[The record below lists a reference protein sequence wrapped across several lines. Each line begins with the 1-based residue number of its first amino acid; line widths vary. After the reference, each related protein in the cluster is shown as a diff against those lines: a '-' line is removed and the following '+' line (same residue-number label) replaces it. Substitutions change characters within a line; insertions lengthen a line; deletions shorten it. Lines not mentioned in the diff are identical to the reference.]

1 MKRKLKRIISVVLTL
16 LVLLSAV
23 SAYTFAEPSGDD
35 DVIIDIDIGSNIPES
50 EFDNLWVNDVFIVSL
65 NSVAYYE
72 DGFTYR
78 GTVFEYTIISG
89 DCAELIE
96 IDDMGELVTAVKF
109 SSSGQAAVKVKVDV
123 IIADSLGTEKAYTFE
138 KIYNFTVTERP
149 ANRPVKVKYNFPK
162 LMKYKIGEYVNYYDD
177 NLNEYIFKYPND
189 VIFENLNYGY
199 VCFDKISI
207 DFPRDEFIN
216 YIGGAGGDWPKVSVD
231 RTYNSGLFSPTGFI
245 TKPGRYD
252 FQAYYDGVP
261 VCEPAVVEVEEPEII
276 SNLPERVEVGATVDF
291 MTELANTALENTDV
305 ARYENKDN
313 YSYYKYEDKVHWQWN
328 YDNGFPVA
336 YKPSVTVISGRD
348 CVKQSD
354 QNYSETLKTSEKLT
368 FIKDGVVKL
377 KITYK
382 QIQTYDYMTTSDIE
396 KIVTVKVGNG
406 DMLIIDSSEMFNDV
420 DSDRWYKEYVD
431 YVVTNNI
438 FNGMSETDFEPDTAM
453 TRAMF
458 VQVLANLEGVDT
470 ENRDVDT
477 VFSDVPSGKW
487 YAPSVKW
494 ANENGIVDGVSTT
507 TFEPNAGVTR
517 EQMCVLLV
525 RFANYKGLTLNE
537 AVAPK
542 VFSDDANV
550 SNYAKDAVYA
560 CQRAGIVSG
569 MTETTFDPKGSA
581 TRAQVAK
588 IYTVFHKDYI
598 A

>member
-50 EFDNLWVNDVFIVSL
+50 EFDNLWINDVFFVSL
-65 NSVAYYE
+65 NSVAYE

-123 IIADSLGTEKAYTFE
+123 IIADSLGTEKSYTYE

-149 ANRPVKVKYNFPK
+149 EDRPVKVKYNFPK
-162 LMKYKIGEYVNYYDD
+162 LMKFKVGEVVLK
-177 NLNEYIFKYPND
+177 NLVH

-199 VCFDKISI
+199 IEYDKMKI
-207 DFPRDEFIN
+207 DFPTDEFSILST
-216 YIGGAGGDWPKVSVD
+216 GGAGGDWPKVSAD
-231 RTYNSGLFSPTGFI
+231 RTHITNLFSKFRDTI
-245 TKPGRYD
+245 IIKPGRYD
-252 FQAYYDGVP
+252 FQAYYDGVS
-261 VCEPAVVEVEEPEII
+261 VCEPAVIEVEEPEII
-276 SNLPERVEVGATVDF
+276 CNLPERVEVGATVDF
-291 MTELANTALENTDV
+291 MTELANTALESTDV

-313 YSYYKYEDKVHWQWN
+313 YDYYESAGKVHWSWKNQK
-328 YDNGFPVA
+328 GFPVS
-336 YKPSVTVISGRD
+336 YKPSVTVISGTD
-348 CVKQSD
+348 CVKQSE
-354 QNYSETLKTSEKLT
+354 QNYSETLKSSEKLT
-368 FIKDGVVKL
+368 FIKEGVVKL
-377 KITYK
+377 KISYK
-382 QIQTYDYMTTSDIE
+382 QIETYTDMLTSDIE

-406 DMLIIDSSEMFNDV
+406 DTLIIDSSEMFNDV

-494 ANENGIVDGVSTT
+494 ANENGIVDGVSRT

-542 VFSDDANV
+542 VFSDDANL

>member
-50 EFDNLWVNDVFIVSL
+50 EFDNLWVNDVFFVSL
-65 NSVAYYE
+65 NSVAYE

-109 SSSGQAAVKVKVDV
+109 SSSGQAAVKVKVD
-123 IIADSLGTEKAYTFE
+123 IILADSLGTEKAYTFE

-149 ANRPVKVKYNFPK
+149 EDRPVKVKYNFPK
-162 LMKYKIGEYVNYYDD
+162 LMKFKVGEVVLK
-177 NLNEYIFKYPND
+177 NLVH

-199 VCFDKISI
+199 IEYDKMKI
-207 DFPRDEFIN
+207 DFPTDEFSIL
-216 YIGGAGGDWPKVSVD
+216 YTGGAGGDWPKVSAD
-231 RTYNSGLFSPTGFI
+231 RTHITNLFSEFGDTI
-245 TKPGRYD
+245 IIKPGRYD
-252 FQAYYDGVP
+252 FQAYYDGVS
-261 VCEPAVVEVEEPEII
+261 VCEPAVIEVEEPEII
-276 SNLPERVEVGATVDF
+276 CNLPETVEVGATVDF
-291 MTELANTALENTDV
+291 MTELANTALESTDV

-313 YSYYKYEDKVHWQWN
+313 YDYYESAGKVHWSWKNQK
-328 YDNGFPVA
+328 GFPVS
-336 YKPSVTVISGRD
+336 YKPSVTVISGTD
-348 CVKQSD
+348 CVKQSE
-354 QNYSETLKTSEKLT
+354 QNYSETLKSSEKLT
-368 FIKDGVVKL
+368 FIKEGVVKL
-377 KITYK
+377 KISYK
-382 QIQTYDYMTTSDIE
+382 QIETYTDMLTSDIE

-406 DMLIIDSSEMFNDV
+406 DTLIIDSSEMFNDV

-438 FNGMSETDFEPDTAM
+438 FNGMSETDFEPNTAM

-494 ANENGIVDGVSTT
+494 ANENGIVDGVSRT

-542 VFSDDANV
+542 VFSDDANL

>member
-162 LMKYKIGEYVNYYDD
+162 LMKYKIGDVVLK
-177 NLNEYIFKYPND
+177 NLVH

-199 VCFDKISI
+199 IEYDKMKI
-207 DFPRDEFIN
+207 DFPTDEFSIL
-216 YIGGAGGDWPKVSVD
+216 YTGGAGGDWPKVSAD
-231 RTYNSGLFSPTGFI
+231 RTHITNLFSEFGDTI
-245 TKPGRYD
+245 IIKPGRYD
-252 FQAYYDGVP
+252 FQAYYDGVS
-261 VCEPAVVEVEEPEII
+261 VCEPAVIEVEEPEII
-276 SNLPERVEVGATVDF
+276 CNLPETVEVGATVDF
-291 MTELANTALENTDV
+291 MTELANTALESTDV

-313 YSYYKYEDKVHWQWN
+313 YDYYESAGKVHWSWKNQK
-328 YDNGFPVA
+328 GFPVS
-336 YKPSVTVISGRD
+336 YKPSVTVISGTD
-348 CVKQSD
+348 CVKQSE
-354 QNYSETLKTSEKLT
+354 QNYSETLKSSEKLT
-368 FIKDGVVKL
+368 FIKEGVVKL
-377 KITYK
+377 KISYK

>member
-23 SAYTFAEPSGDD
+23 PAYTFAEPSGDD

-65 NSVAYYE
+65 NSVAYE

-162 LMKYKIGEYVNYYDD
+162 LMKFKVGEVVLK
-177 NLNEYIFKYPND
+177 NLVH

-199 VCFDKISI
+199 IEYDKMKI
-207 DFPRDEFIN
+207 DFPTDEFSIL
-216 YIGGAGGDWPKVSVD
+216 YTGGAGGDWPKVSAD
-231 RTYNSGLFSPTGFI
+231 RTHITNLFSEFGDTI
-245 TKPGRYD
+245 IIKPGRYD
-252 FQAYYDGVP
+252 FQAYYDGVS
-261 VCEPAVVEVEEPEII
+261 VCEPAVIEVEEPEII
-276 SNLPERVEVGATVDF
+276 CNLPETVEVGATVDF
-291 MTELANTALENTDV
+291 MTELANTALESTDV

-313 YSYYKYEDKVHWQWN
+313 YDYYESAGKVHWSWKNQK
-328 YDNGFPVA
+328 GFPVS
-336 YKPSVTVISGRD
+336 YKPSVTVISGTD
-348 CVKQSD
+348 CVKQSE
-354 QNYSETLKTSEKLT
+354 QNYSETLKSSEKLT
-368 FIKDGVVKL
+368 FIKEGVVKL
-377 KITYK
+377 KISYK
-382 QIQTYDYMTTSDIE
+382 QIETYTDMLTSDIE

-406 DMLIIDSSEMFNDV
+406 DTLIIDSSEMFNDV

-438 FNGMSETDFEPDTAM
+438 FNGMSETDFEPNTAM

-494 ANENGIVDGVSTT
+494 ANENGIVDGVSRT

-542 VFSDDANV
+542 VFSDDANL

>member
-65 NSVAYYE
+65 NSVAYEY
-72 DGFTYR
+72 GFTYR

-109 SSSGQAAVKVKVDV
+109 SSSGQAAVKVKVD
-123 IIADSLGTEKAYTFE
+123 IILADSLGTEKSYTYE

-149 ANRPVKVKYNFPK
+149 EDRPVKVKYNFPK
-162 LMKYKIGEYVNYYDD
+162 LMKFKVGEVVLK
-177 NLNEYIFKYPND
+177 NLVH

-199 VCFDKISI
+199 IEYDKMKI
-207 DFPRDEFIN
+207 DFPTDEFSILST
-216 YIGGAGGDWPKVSVD
+216 GGAGGDWPKVSAD
-231 RTYNSGLFSPTGFI
+231 RTHITNLFSKFRDTI
-245 TKPGRYD
+245 IIKPGRYD
-252 FQAYYDGVP
+252 FQAYYDGVS
-261 VCEPAVVEVEEPEII
+261 VCEPAVIEVEEPEII
-276 SNLPERVEVGATVDF
+276 CNLPETVEVGATVDF
-291 MTELANTALENTDV
+291 MTELANTALESTDV

-313 YSYYKYEDKVHWQWN
+313 YDYYESAGKVHWSWKNQK
-328 YDNGFPVA
+328 GFPVS
-336 YKPSVTVISGRD
+336 YKPSVTVISGTD
-348 CVKQSD
+348 CVKQSE
-354 QNYSETLKTSEKLT
+354 QNYSETLKSSEKLT
-368 FIKDGVVKL
+368 FIKEGVVKL
-377 KITYK
+377 KISYK
-382 QIQTYDYMTTSDIE
+382 QIETYTDMLTSDIE

-406 DMLIIDSSEMFNDV
+406 DTLIIDSSEMFNDV

-494 ANENGIVDGVSTT
+494 ANENGIVDGVSKT

-542 VFSDDANV
+542 VFSDDANL

>member
-50 EFDNLWVNDVFIVSL
+50 EFDNLWINDVFIVSL
-65 NSVAYYE
+65 NSVAYE

-162 LMKYKIGEYVNYYDD
+162 LMKFKVGEVVLK
-177 NLNEYIFKYPND
+177 NLVH

-199 VCFDKISI
+199 IEYDKMKI
-207 DFPRDEFIN
+207 DFPTDEFSIL
-216 YIGGAGGDWPKVSVD
+216 YTGGAGGDWPKVSAD
-231 RTYNSGLFSPTGFI
+231 RTHITNLFSEFGDTI
-245 TKPGRYD
+245 IIKPGRYD
-252 FQAYYDGVP
+252 FQAYYDGVS
-261 VCEPAVVEVEEPEII
+261 VCEPAVIEVEEPEII
-276 SNLPERVEVGATVDF
+276 CNLPETVEVGATVDF
-291 MTELANTALENTDV
+291 MTELANTALESTDV

-313 YSYYKYEDKVHWQWN
+313 YDYYESAGKVHWSWKNQK
-328 YDNGFPVA
+328 GFPVS
-336 YKPSVTVISGRD
+336 YKPSVTVISGTD
-348 CVKQSD
+348 CVKQSE
-354 QNYSETLKTSEKLT
+354 QNYSETLKSSEKLT
-368 FIKDGVVKL
+368 FIKEGVVKL
-377 KITYK
+377 KISYK
-382 QIQTYDYMTTSDIE
+382 QIETYTDMLTSDIE

-406 DMLIIDSSEMFNDV
+406 DTLIIDSSEMFNDV

-494 ANENGIVDGVSTT
+494 ANENGIVDGVSKT

>member
-50 EFDNLWVNDVFIVSL
+50 EFDNLWINDVFIVSL
-65 NSVAYYE
+65 NSVAYE

-149 ANRPVKVKYNFPK
+149 EDRPVKVKYNFPK
-162 LMKYKIGEYVNYYDD
+162 LMKFKVGEVVLK
-177 NLNEYIFKYPND
+177 NLVH

-199 VCFDKISI
+199 IEYDKMKI
-207 DFPRDEFIN
+207 DFPTDEFSILST
-216 YIGGAGGDWPKVSVD
+216 GGAGGDWPKVSAD
-231 RTYNSGLFSPTGFI
+231 RTHITNLFSKFRDTI
-245 TKPGRYD
+245 IIKPGRYD
-252 FQAYYDGVP
+252 FQAYYDGVS
-261 VCEPAVVEVEEPEII
+261 VCEPAVIEVEEPEII
-276 SNLPERVEVGATVDF
+276 CNLPERVEVGATVDF
-291 MTELANTALENTDV
+291 MTELANTALESTDV

-313 YSYYKYEDKVHWQWN
+313 YDYYESAGKVHWYWKNQK
-328 YDNGFPVA
+328 GFPVS
-336 YKPSVTVISGRD
+336 YKPSVTVISGTD
-348 CVKQSD
+348 CVKQSE
-354 QNYSETLKTSEKLT
+354 QNYSETLKSSEKLT
-368 FIKDGVVKL
+368 FIKEGVVKL
-377 KITYK
+377 KISYK
-382 QIQTYDYMTTSDIE
+382 QIETYTDMLTSDIE

-494 ANENGIVDGVSTT
+494 ANENGIVDGVSKT

-542 VFSDDANV
+542 VFSDDANL

>member
-1 MKRKLKRIISVVLTL
+1 M
-16 LVLLSAV
+16 
-23 SAYTFAEPSGDD
+23 
-35 DVIIDIDIGSNIPES
+35 
-50 EFDNLWVNDVFIVSL
+50 
-65 NSVAYYE
+65 
-72 DGFTYR
+72 
-78 GTVFEYTIISG
+78 
-89 DCAELIE
+89 
-96 IDDMGELVTAVKF
+96 
-109 SSSGQAAVKVKVDV
+109 
-123 IIADSLGTEKAYTFE
+123 
-138 KIYNFTVTERP
+138 
-149 ANRPVKVKYNFPK
+149 KYNFPK
-162 LMKYKIGEYVNYYDD
+162 LMKFKVGEVVLK
-177 NLNEYIFKYPND
+177 NLVH

-199 VCFDKISI
+199 IEYDKMKI
-207 DFPRDEFIN
+207 DFPTDEFSILST
-216 YIGGAGGDWPKVSVD
+216 GGAGGDWPKVSAD
-231 RTYNSGLFSPTGFI
+231 RTHITNLFSKFRDTI
-245 TKPGRYD
+245 IIKPGRYD
-252 FQAYYDGVP
+252 FQAYYDGVS
-261 VCEPAVVEVEEPEII
+261 VCEPAVIEVEEPEII
-276 SNLPERVEVGATVDF
+276 CNLPERVEVGATVDF
-291 MTELANTALENTDV
+291 MTELANTALESTDV

-313 YSYYKYEDKVHWQWN
+313 YDYYESAGKVHWYWKNQK
-328 YDNGFPVA
+328 GFPVS
-336 YKPSVTVISGRD
+336 YKPSVTVISGTD
-348 CVKQSD
+348 CVKQSE
-354 QNYSETLKTSEKLT
+354 QNYSETLKSSEKLT
-368 FIKDGVVKL
+368 FIKEGVVKL
-377 KITYK
+377 KISYK
-382 QIQTYDYMTTSDIE
+382 QIETYTDMLTSDIE

-406 DMLIIDSSEMFNDV
+406 DTLIIDSSEMFNDV

-494 ANENGIVDGVSTT
+494 ANENGIVDGVSKT

-542 VFSDDANV
+542 VFSDDANL

>member
-50 EFDNLWVNDVFIVSL
+50 EFDNLWINDVFFVSL
-65 NSVAYYE
+65 NSVAYE

-109 SSSGQAAVKVKVDV
+109 SSSGQAAVKVKVD
-123 IIADSLGTEKAYTFE
+123 IILADSLGTEKAYTFE

-149 ANRPVKVKYNFPK
+149 EDRPVKVKYNFPK
-162 LMKYKIGEYVNYYDD
+162 LMKFKVGEVVLK
-177 NLNEYIFKYPND
+177 NLVH

-199 VCFDKISI
+199 IEYDKMKI
-207 DFPRDEFIN
+207 DFPTDEFSIL
-216 YIGGAGGDWPKVSVD
+216 YTGGAGGDWPKVSAD
-231 RTYNSGLFSPTGFI
+231 RTHITNLFSEFGDTI
-245 TKPGRYD
+245 IIKPGRYD
-252 FQAYYDGVP
+252 FQAYYDGVS
-261 VCEPAVVEVEEPEII
+261 VCEPAVIEVEEPEII
-276 SNLPERVEVGATVDF
+276 CNLPETVEVGATVDF
-291 MTELANTALENTDV
+291 MTELANTALESTDV

-313 YSYYKYEDKVHWQWN
+313 YDYYESAGKVHWSWKNQK
-328 YDNGFPVA
+328 GFPVS
-336 YKPSVTVISGRD
+336 YKPSVTVISGTD
-348 CVKQSD
+348 CVKQSE
-354 QNYSETLKTSEKLT
+354 QNYSETLKSSEKLT
-368 FIKDGVVKL
+368 FIKEGVVKL
-377 KITYK
+377 KISYK
-382 QIQTYDYMTTSDIE
+382 QIETYTDMLTSDIE

-406 DMLIIDSSEMFNDV
+406 DTLIIDSSEMFNDV

-494 ANENGIVDGVSTT
+494 ANENGIVDGVSRT

-542 VFSDDANV
+542 VFSDDANL

>member
-50 EFDNLWVNDVFIVSL
+50 EFDNLWINDVFIVSL
-65 NSVAYYE
+65 NSVAYE

-149 ANRPVKVKYNFPK
+149 EDRPVKVKYNFPK
-162 LMKYKIGEYVNYYDD
+162 LMKFKVGEVVLK
-177 NLNEYIFKYPND
+177 NLVH

-199 VCFDKISI
+199 IEYDKMKI
-207 DFPRDEFIN
+207 DFPTDEFSILST
-216 YIGGAGGDWPKVSVD
+216 GGAGGYLPKVSAD
-231 RTYNSGLFSPTGFI
+231 RTHITNLFSKFRDTI
-245 TKPGRYD
+245 IIKPGRYD

-261 VCEPAVVEVEEPEII
+261 VCEPAVIEVEEPEII
-276 SNLPERVEVGATVDF
+276 CNLPETVEVGATVDF
-291 MTELANTALENTDV
+291 MTELANTALESTDV

-313 YSYYKYEDKVHWQWN
+313 YDYYESAGKVHWYWKNQK
-328 YDNGFPVA
+328 GFPVS
-336 YKPSVTVISGRD
+336 YKPSVTVISGTD
-348 CVKQSD
+348 CVKQSE
-354 QNYSETLKTSEKLT
+354 QNYSETLKSSEKLT
-368 FIKDGVVKL
+368 FIKEGVVKL
-377 KITYK
+377 KISYK
-382 QIQTYDYMTTSDIE
+382 QIETYTDMLTSDIE

-406 DMLIIDSSEMFNDV
+406 DTLIIDSSEMFNDV

>member
-162 LMKYKIGEYVNYYDD
+162 LMKFKVGEVVLK
-177 NLNEYIFKYPND
+177 NLVH

-199 VCFDKISI
+199 IEYDKMKI
-207 DFPRDEFIN
+207 DFPTDEFSIL
-216 YIGGAGGDWPKVSVD
+216 YTGGAGGDWPKVSAD
-231 RTYNSGLFSPTGFI
+231 RTHITNLFSEFGDTI
-245 TKPGRYD
+245 IIKPGRYD
-252 FQAYYDGVP
+252 FQAYYDGVS
-261 VCEPAVVEVEEPEII
+261 VCEPAVIEVEEPEII
-276 SNLPERVEVGATVDF
+276 CNLPETVEVGATVDF
-291 MTELANTALENTDV
+291 MTELANTALESTDV

-313 YSYYKYEDKVHWQWN
+313 YDYYESAGKVHWSWKNQK
-328 YDNGFPVA
+328 GFPVS
-336 YKPSVTVISGRD
+336 YKPSVTVISGTD
-348 CVKQSD
+348 CVKQSE
-354 QNYSETLKTSEKLT
+354 QNYSETLKSSEKLT
-368 FIKDGVVKL
+368 FIKEGVVKL
-377 KITYK
+377 KISYK
-382 QIQTYDYMTTSDIE
+382 QIETYTDMLTSDIE

-406 DMLIIDSSEMFNDV
+406 DTLIIDSSEMFNDV

-438 FNGMSETDFEPDTAM
+438 FNGMSETDFEPNTAM

-494 ANENGIVDGVSTT
+494 ANENGIVDGVSRT

-542 VFSDDANV
+542 VFSDDANL

>member
-23 SAYTFAEPSGDD
+23 PAYTFAEPSGDD

-50 EFDNLWVNDVFIVSL
+50 EFDNLWVNDVFFVSL
-65 NSVAYYE
+65 NSVAYE

-109 SSSGQAAVKVKVDV
+109 SSSGQAAVKVKVD
-123 IIADSLGTEKAYTFE
+123 IILADSLGTEKSYTYE

-149 ANRPVKVKYNFPK
+149 EDRPVKVKYNFPK
-162 LMKYKIGEYVNYYDD
+162 LMKFKVGEVVLK
-177 NLNEYIFKYPND
+177 NLVH

-199 VCFDKISI
+199 IEYDKMKI
-207 DFPRDEFIN
+207 DFPTDEFSILST
-216 YIGGAGGDWPKVSVD
+216 GGAGGDWPKVSAD
-231 RTYNSGLFSPTGFI
+231 RTHITNLFSKFRDTI
-245 TKPGRYD
+245 IIKPGRYD
-252 FQAYYDGVP
+252 FQAYYDGVS
-261 VCEPAVVEVEEPEII
+261 VCEPAVIEVEEPEII
-276 SNLPERVEVGATVDF
+276 CNLPERVEVGATVDF
-291 MTELANTALENTDV
+291 MTELANTALESTDV

-313 YSYYKYEDKVHWQWN
+313 YDYYESAGKVHWSWKNQK
-328 YDNGFPVA
+328 GFPVS
-336 YKPSVTVISGRD
+336 YKPSVTVISGTD
-348 CVKQSD
+348 CVKQNE
-354 QNYSETLKTSEKLT
+354 QNYSETLKSSEKLT
-368 FIKDGVVKL
+368 FIKEGVVKL
-377 KITYK
+377 KISYK
-382 QIQTYDYMTTSDIE
+382 QIETYTDMLTSDIE

-406 DMLIIDSSEMFNDV
+406 DTLIIDSSEMFNDV

-494 ANENGIVDGVSTT
+494 ANENGIVDGVSKT

-542 VFSDDANV
+542 VFSDDANL

>member
-65 NSVAYYE
+65 NSVAYEY
-72 DGFTYR
+72 GFTYR

-109 SSSGQAAVKVKVDV
+109 SSSGQAAVKVKVD
-123 IIADSLGTEKAYTFE
+123 IILADSLGTEKSYTYE

-149 ANRPVKVKYNFPK
+149 EDRPVKVKYNFPK
-162 LMKYKIGEYVNYYDD
+162 LMKFKVGEVVLK
-177 NLNEYIFKYPND
+177 NLVH

-199 VCFDKISI
+199 IEYDKMKI
-207 DFPRDEFIN
+207 DFPKDEFSIL
-216 YIGGAGGDWPKVSVD
+216 YTGGAGGDWPKVSAD
-231 RTYNSGLFSPTGFI
+231 RTHITNLFSEFGDTI
-245 TKPGRYD
+245 IIKPGRYD
-252 FQAYYDGVP
+252 FQAYYDGVS
-261 VCEPAVVEVEEPEII
+261 VCEPAVIEVEEPEII
-276 SNLPERVEVGATVDF
+276 CNLPETVEVGATVDF
-291 MTELANTALENTDV
+291 MTELANTALESTDV

-313 YSYYKYEDKVHWQWN
+313 YDYYESAGKVHWSWKNQK
-328 YDNGFPVA
+328 GFPVS
-336 YKPSVTVISGRD
+336 YKPSVTVISGTD
-348 CVKQSD
+348 CVKQSE
-354 QNYSETLKTSEKLT
+354 QNYSETLKSSEKLT
-368 FIKDGVVKL
+368 FIKEGVVKL
-377 KITYK
+377 KISYK
-382 QIQTYDYMTTSDIE
+382 QIETYTDMLTSDIE

-406 DMLIIDSSEMFNDV
+406 DTLIIDSSEMFNDV

-494 ANENGIVDGVSTT
+494 ANENGIVDGVSKT

-542 VFSDDANV
+542 VFSDDANL

>member
-50 EFDNLWVNDVFIVSL
+50 EFDNLWINDVFFVSL
-65 NSVAYYE
+65 NSVAYE

-149 ANRPVKVKYNFPK
+149 EDRPVKVKYNFPK
-162 LMKYKIGEYVNYYDD
+162 LMKFKVGEVVLK
-177 NLNEYIFKYPND
+177 NLVH

-199 VCFDKISI
+199 IEYDKMKI
-207 DFPRDEFIN
+207 DFPTDEFSILST
-216 YIGGAGGDWPKVSVD
+216 GGAGGDWPKVSAD
-231 RTYNSGLFSPTGFI
+231 RTHITNLFSKFRDTI
-245 TKPGRYD
+245 IIKPGRYD
-252 FQAYYDGVP
+252 FQAYYDGVS
-261 VCEPAVVEVEEPEII
+261 VCEPAVIEVEEPEII
-276 SNLPERVEVGATVDF
+276 CNLPERVEVGATVDF
-291 MTELANTALENTDV
+291 MTELANTALESTDV

-313 YSYYKYEDKVHWQWN
+313 YDYYESAGKVHWYWKNQK
-328 YDNGFPVA
+328 GFPVS
-336 YKPSVTVISGRD
+336 YKPSVTVISGTD
-348 CVKQSD
+348 CVKQSE
-354 QNYSETLKTSEKLT
+354 QNYSETLKSSEKLT
-368 FIKDGVVKL
+368 FIKEGVVKL
-377 KITYK
+377 KISYK
-382 QIQTYDYMTTSDIE
+382 QIETYTDMLTSDIE

-406 DMLIIDSSEMFNDV
+406 DTLIIDSSEMFNDV

-494 ANENGIVDGVSTT
+494 ANENGIVDGVSKT

-542 VFSDDANV
+542 VFSDDANL

>member
-23 SAYTFAEPSGDD
+23 PAYTFAEPSGDD

-50 EFDNLWVNDVFIVSL
+50 EFDNLWVNDVFFVSL
-65 NSVAYYE
+65 NSVAYEY
-72 DGFTYR
+72 GFTYR

-109 SSSGQAAVKVKVDV
+109 SSSGQAAVKVKVD
-123 IIADSLGTEKAYTFE
+123 IILADSLGTEKSYTYE

-149 ANRPVKVKYNFPK
+149 EDRPVKVKYNFPK
-162 LMKYKIGEYVNYYDD
+162 LMKFKVGEVVLK
-177 NLNEYIFKYPND
+177 NLVH

-199 VCFDKISI
+199 IEYDKMKI
-207 DFPRDEFIN
+207 DFPTDEFSIL
-216 YIGGAGGDWPKVSVD
+216 YTGGAGGDWPKVSAD
-231 RTYNSGLFSPTGFI
+231 RTHITNLFSEFGDTI
-245 TKPGRYD
+245 IIKPGRYD
-252 FQAYYDGVP
+252 FQAYYDGVS
-261 VCEPAVVEVEEPEII
+261 VCEPAVIEVEEPEII
-276 SNLPERVEVGATVDF
+276 CNLPERVEVGATVDF
-291 MTELANTALENTDV
+291 MTELANTALESTDV

-313 YSYYKYEDKVHWQWN
+313 YDYYESAGKVHWSWKNQK
-328 YDNGFPVA
+328 GFPVS
-336 YKPSVTVISGRD
+336 YKPSVTVISGTD
-348 CVKQSD
+348 CVKQSE
-354 QNYSETLKTSEKLT
+354 QNYSETLKSSEKLT
-368 FIKDGVVKL
+368 FIKEGVVKL
-377 KITYK
+377 KISYK
-382 QIQTYDYMTTSDIE
+382 QIETYTDMLTSDIE

-406 DMLIIDSSEMFNDV
+406 DTLIIDSSEMFNDV

-494 ANENGIVDGVSTT
+494 ANENGIVDGVSRT

-542 VFSDDANV
+542 VFSDDANL

>member
-50 EFDNLWVNDVFIVSL
+50 EFDNLWINDVFIVSL
-65 NSVAYYE
+65 NSVAYE

-149 ANRPVKVKYNFPK
+149 EDRPVKVKYNFPK
-162 LMKYKIGEYVNYYDD
+162 LMKFKVGEVVLK
-177 NLNEYIFKYPND
+177 NLVH

-199 VCFDKISI
+199 IEYDKMKI
-207 DFPRDEFIN
+207 DFPTDEFSILST
-216 YIGGAGGDWPKVSVD
+216 GGAGGYLPKVSAD
-231 RTYNSGLFSPTGFI
+231 RTHITNLFSKFRDTI
-245 TKPGRYD
+245 IIKPGRYD

-261 VCEPAVVEVEEPEII
+261 VCEPAVIEVEEPEII
-276 SNLPERVEVGATVDF
+276 CNLPETVEVGATVDF
-291 MTELANTALENTDV
+291 MTELANTALESTDV

-313 YSYYKYEDKVHWQWN
+313 YDYYESAGKVHWYWKNQK
-328 YDNGFPVA
+328 GFPVS
-336 YKPSVTVISGRD
+336 YKPSVTVISGTD
-348 CVKQSD
+348 CVKQSE
-354 QNYSETLKTSEKLT
+354 QNYSETLKSSEKLT
-368 FIKDGVVKL
+368 FIKEGVVKL
-377 KITYK
+377 KISYK
-382 QIQTYDYMTTSDIE
+382 QIETYTDMLTSDIE

-406 DMLIIDSSEMFNDV
+406 DTLIIDSSEMFNDV

-438 FNGMSETDFEPDTAM
+438 FNGMSETDFEPNTAM

-494 ANENGIVDGVSTT
+494 ANENGIVDGVSKT

-542 VFSDDANV
+542 VFSDDANL

>member
-50 EFDNLWVNDVFIVSL
+50 EFDNLWINDVFFVSL
-65 NSVAYYE
+65 NSVAYE

-162 LMKYKIGEYVNYYDD
+162 LMKFKVGEVVLK
-177 NLNEYIFKYPND
+177 NLVH

-199 VCFDKISI
+199 IEYDKMKI
-207 DFPRDEFIN
+207 DFPTDEFSIL
-216 YIGGAGGDWPKVSVD
+216 YTGGAGGDWPKVSAD
-231 RTYNSGLFSPTGFI
+231 RTHITNLFSEFGDTI
-245 TKPGRYD
+245 IIKPGRYD
-252 FQAYYDGVP
+252 FQAYYDGVS
-261 VCEPAVVEVEEPEII
+261 VCEPAVIEVEEPEII
-276 SNLPERVEVGATVDF
+276 CNLPETVEVGATVDF
-291 MTELANTALENTDV
+291 MTELANTALESTDV

-313 YSYYKYEDKVHWQWN
+313 YDYYESAGKVHWSWKNQK
-328 YDNGFPVA
+328 GFPVS
-336 YKPSVTVISGRD
+336 YKPSVTVISGTD
-348 CVKQSD
+348 CVKQSE
-354 QNYSETLKTSEKLT
+354 QNYSETLKSSEKLT
-368 FIKDGVVKL
+368 FIKEGVVKL
-377 KITYK
+377 KISYK
-382 QIQTYDYMTTSDIE
+382 QIETYTDMLTSDIE

-406 DMLIIDSSEMFNDV
+406 DTLIIDSSEMFNDV

-438 FNGMSETDFEPDTAM
+438 FNGMSETDFEPNTAM

-494 ANENGIVDGVSTT
+494 ANENGIVDGVSRT

-542 VFSDDANV
+542 VFSDDANL

>member
-50 EFDNLWVNDVFIVSL
+50 EFDNLWINDVFFVSL
-65 NSVAYYE
+65 NSVAYE

-109 SSSGQAAVKVKVDV
+109 SSSGQAAVKVKVD
-123 IIADSLGTEKAYTFE
+123 IILADSLGTEKAYTFE

-149 ANRPVKVKYNFPK
+149 EDRPVKVKYNFPK
-162 LMKYKIGEYVNYYDD
+162 LMKFKVGEVVLK
-177 NLNEYIFKYPND
+177 NLVH

-199 VCFDKISI
+199 IEYDKMKI
-207 DFPRDEFIN
+207 DFPTDEFSIL
-216 YIGGAGGDWPKVSVD
+216 YTGGAGGDWPKVSAD
-231 RTYNSGLFSPTGFI
+231 RTHITNLFSEFGDTI
-245 TKPGRYD
+245 IIKPGRYD
-252 FQAYYDGVP
+252 FQAYYDGVS
-261 VCEPAVVEVEEPEII
+261 VCEPAVIEVEEPEII
-276 SNLPERVEVGATVDF
+276 CNLPETVEVGATVDF
-291 MTELANTALENTDV
+291 MTELANTALESTDV

-313 YSYYKYEDKVHWQWN
+313 YDYYESAGKVHWSWKNQK
-328 YDNGFPVA
+328 GFPVS
-336 YKPSVTVISGRD
+336 YKPSVTVISGTD
-348 CVKQSD
+348 CVKQSE
-354 QNYSETLKTSEKLT
+354 QNYSETLKSSEKLT
-368 FIKDGVVKL
+368 FIKEGVVKL
-377 KITYK
+377 KISYK
-382 QIQTYDYMTTSDIE
+382 QIETYTDMLTSDIE

-406 DMLIIDSSEMFNDV
+406 DTLIIDSSEMFNDV

-438 FNGMSETDFEPDTAM
+438 FNGMSETDFEPNTAM

-494 ANENGIVDGVSTT
+494 ANENGIVDGVSRT

-542 VFSDDANV
+542 VFSDDANL

>member
-65 NSVAYYE
+65 NSVAYE

-149 ANRPVKVKYNFPK
+149 EDRPVKVKYNFPK
-162 LMKYKIGEYVNYYDD
+162 LMKFKVGEVVLK
-177 NLNEYIFKYPND
+177 NLVH

-199 VCFDKISI
+199 IEYDKMKI
-207 DFPRDEFIN
+207 DFPTDEFSILST
-216 YIGGAGGDWPKVSVD
+216 GGAGGDWPKVSAD
-231 RTYNSGLFSPTGFI
+231 RTHITNLFSEFGDTI
-245 TKPGRYD
+245 IIKPGRYD
-252 FQAYYDGVP
+252 FQAYYDGVS
-261 VCEPAVVEVEEPEII
+261 VCEPAVIEVEEPEII
-276 SNLPERVEVGATVDF
+276 CNLPERVEVGATVDF
-291 MTELANTALENTDV
+291 MTELANTALESTDV

-313 YSYYKYEDKVHWQWN
+313 YDYYESAGKVHWYWKNQK
-328 YDNGFPVA
+328 GFPVS
-336 YKPSVTVISGRD
+336 YKPSVTVISGTD
-348 CVKQSD
+348 CVKQSE
-354 QNYSETLKTSEKLT
+354 QNYSETLKSSEKLT
-368 FIKDGVVKL
+368 FIKEGVVKL
-377 KITYK
+377 KISYK
-382 QIQTYDYMTTSDIE
+382 QIETYTDMLTSDIE

-406 DMLIIDSSEMFNDV
+406 DTLIIDSSEMFNDV

>member
-65 NSVAYYE
+65 NSISYE

-149 ANRPVKVKYNFPK
+149 EDRPVKVKYNFPK
-162 LMKYKIGEYVNYYDD
+162 LMKFKVGEVVLK
-177 NLNEYIFKYPND
+177 NLVH

-199 VCFDKISI
+199 IEYDKMKI
-207 DFPRDEFIN
+207 DFPTDEFSIL
-216 YIGGAGGDWPKVSVD
+216 YTGGAGGDWPKVSAD
-231 RTYNSGLFSPTGFI
+231 RTHITNLFSEFGDTI
-245 TKPGRYD
+245 IIKPGRYD
-252 FQAYYDGVP
+252 FQAYYDGVS
-261 VCEPAVVEVEEPEII
+261 VCEPAVIEVEEPEII
-276 SNLPERVEVGATVDF
+276 CNLPETVEVGATVDF
-291 MTELANTALENTDV
+291 MTELANTALESTDV

-313 YSYYKYEDKVHWQWN
+313 YDYYESAGKVHWSWKNQK
-328 YDNGFPVA
+328 GFPVS
-336 YKPSVTVISGRD
+336 YKPSVTVISGTD
-348 CVKQSD
+348 CVKQSE
-354 QNYSETLKTSEKLT
+354 QNYSETLKSSEKLT
-368 FIKDGVVKL
+368 FIKEGVVKL
-377 KITYK
+377 KISYK
-382 QIQTYDYMTTSDIE
+382 QIETYTDMLTSDIE

-406 DMLIIDSSEMFNDV
+406 DTLIIDSSEMFNDV

-494 ANENGIVDGVSTT
+494 ANENGIVDGVSKT

-569 MTETTFDPKGSA
+569 MTETTFA
-581 TRAQVAK
+581 V
-588 IYTVFHKDYI
+588 VW
-598 A
+598 

>member
-16 LVLLSAV
+16 LVFLSAV

-50 EFDNLWVNDVFIVSL
+50 EFDNLWINDVFFVSL
-65 NSVAYYE
+65 NSVAYE

-96 IDDMGELVTAVKF
+96 IYDIGYLVTAVKF
-109 SSSGQAAVKVKVDV
+109 SSSGQAAVKVKVD
-123 IIADSLGTEKAYTFE
+123 IILADSLGTEKSYTYE

-149 ANRPVKVKYNFPK
+149 EDRPVKVKYNFPK
-162 LMKYKIGEYVNYYDD
+162 LMKFKVGEVVLK
-177 NLNEYIFKYPND
+177 NLVH
-189 VIFENLNYGY
+189 VIFENLNYGHIEY
-199 VCFDKISI
+199 DKMKI
-207 DFPRDEFIN
+207 DFPTDEFSIL
-216 YIGGAGGDWPKVSVD
+216 YTGGAGGDWPKVSAD
-231 RTYNSGLFSPTGFI
+231 RTHITNLFSEFGDTI
-245 TKPGRYD
+245 IIKPGRYD
-252 FQAYYDGVP
+252 FQAYYDGVS
-261 VCEPAVVEVEEPEII
+261 VCEPAVIEVEEPEII
-276 SNLPERVEVGATVDF
+276 CNLPETVEVGATVDF

-313 YSYYKYEDKVHWQWN
+313 YDYYESAGKVHWSWKNQK
-328 YDNGFPVA
+328 GFPVS
-336 YKPSVTVISGRD
+336 YKPSVTVISGTD
-348 CVKQSD
+348 CVKQSE
-354 QNYSETLKTSEKLT
+354 QNYSETLKSSEKLT
-368 FIKDGVVKL
+368 FIKEGVVKL
-377 KITYK
+377 KISYK
-382 QIQTYDYMTTSDIE
+382 QIETYTDMLTSDIE

-406 DMLIIDSSEMFNDV
+406 DTLIIDSSEMFNDV

-438 FNGMSETDFEPDTAM
+438 FNGMSETDFEPNTAM

-494 ANENGIVDGVSTT
+494 ANENGIVDGVSKT

-542 VFSDDANV
+542 VFSDDANL